1 MLWADRIA
9 GEIRDTRKP
18 RDGKKFLIRDEKTIS
33 GRVHVGSMRGV
44 AIHGL
49 IGEVLAEQ
57 GIASEFRFEIGD
69 FDPFDS
75 IPGYLDAEK
84 FKKHLGKPLYAVP
97 SPESGFENYAE
108 YFGAEFIAVHKKAGF
123 RPNYYRATEL
133 YRSGKM
139 DSYIKISLERAR
151 DIRRILKEVSGS
163 EKDESWLP
171 ISVVCEKCGKMMTTR
186 AYDFDPS
193 TSLGTGGTVGYSCDK
208 NQDGIQGCGY
218 EGRVAPWGGAAK
230 LFWKVDWAAK
240 WIAQGV
246 DIEGGGKDHSTKGGS
261 RDVANHISKEIFNY
275 EPPFDIPYEFFLVG
289 GKKMSSSKGQG
300 SSAKDMSD
308 LFPSQIFRLALIGK
322 DIREQVDI
330 DPSGESVPRL
340 YDSYDDLAGG
350 VREGKADDYSRLC
363 ALCELPENRAAFTA
377 PWEMRFREVAF
388 IVQMAHL
395 SLTDEAARAKGS
407 ELTEDEEVALQER
420 AKFAK
425 FWLATYAPEEF
436 KYELQEEIPN
446 IELSAIQ
453 KKALAVLTDFLETG
467 ECSGEQIHERLHELK
482 TEIPIQPK
490 ELFQALYRMFL
501 NRDSGPKAGWFL
513 AGLPRDFVLKRL
525 KEAILN

>member
-9 GEIRDTRKP
+9 GEIQNSRTP
-18 RDGKKFLIRDEKTIS
+18 RDGKTFLIRDEKTIS

-49 IGEVLAEQ
+49 IAEMLAER
-57 GIASEFRFEIGD
+57 GIANEFRFEIGD

-75 IPGYLDAEK
+75 IPGYLDVEK
-84 FKKHLGKPLYAVP
+84 FREHLGKPLYAVP

-108 YFGAEFIAVHKKAGF
+108 YFGAEFIEVHKKSGF
-123 RPNYYRATEL
+123 TPNYYRATEL

-139 DSYIKISLERAR
+139 DSFIKIALERAG

-186 AYDFDPS
+186 AYDFD
-193 TSLGTGGTVGYSCDK
+193 GDTVAYTCDRSP
-208 NQDGIQGCGY
+208 DECVPCGHT
-218 EGRVAPWGGAAK
+218 GRVAPWKGAGK

-240 WIAQGV
+240 WVAQGV

-261 RDVANHISKEIFNY
+261 RDAANHIAREIFNY

-300 SSAKDMSD
+300 SSAKDMCD
-308 LFPSQIFRLALIGK
+308 LFPPEIFRLVLIGK
-322 DIREQVDI
+322 DVREQVDI
-330 DPSGESVPRL
+330 DPSGESVPRV
-340 YDSYDDLAGG
+340 YDWYDELAES
-350 VREGKADDYSRLC
+350 VREGKADDYSRLY
-363 ALCELPENRAAFTA
+363 ALCELPENRAEPLA
-377 PWEMRFREVAF
+377 PWQMRFREVAF
-388 IVQMAHL
+388 IVQMPHL
-395 SLTDEAARAKGS
+395 SLIEEAERVKGGT
-407 ELTEDEEVALQER
+407 LTEDEKSVLETR
-420 AKFAK
+420 ARYAK

-436 KYELQEEIPN
+436 KYELQEEMPDV
-446 IELSAIQ
+446 ELSDVQ
-453 KKALAVLTDFLETG
+453 KKALTALADFIQGG
-467 ECSGEQIHERLHELK
+467 ERSGEEIHARLHELK

-490 ELFQALYRMFL
+490 ELFQALYRIFL

-513 AGLPRDFVLKRL
+513 AGLPRDFVLARL
-525 KEAILN
+525 REAA